1 MNRTSTKKSFKY
13 GALSIHQKYISK
25 AAIYICFAKSHFPMI
40 LKCKIGAIRSVR
52 MSVLCMVS
60 AYLSLG
66 SLLAVYLCISATIRS
81 LWFPNSFFS
90 AFSRATSEALG
101 PLLFSA
107 SCTVFREDSICWKDT
122 HLFFIPITFKYIGAP
137 SIVPLLI
144 KSNGAPNYVC
154 IYHIDTPA

>member
-1 MNRTSTKKSFKY
+1 MSDVC
-13 GALSIHQKYISK
+13 L
-25 AAIYICFAKSHFPMI
+25 
-40 LKCKIGAIRSVR
+40 CK
-52 MSVLCMVS
+52 VS

-137 SIVPLLI
+137 SIVALLI
-144 KSNGAPNYVC
+144 KSNGAPNYVF
-154 IYHIDTPA
+154 IIISTPLPEVWSKKPNMPVNKLSRLA

>member
-1 MNRTSTKKSFKY
+1 MNGTSTKKSFKY

-25 AAIYICFAKSHFPMI
+25 AAIYICYAKSHFPMI
-40 LKCKIGAIRSVR
+40 LRCMIRAIRSDR
-52 MSVLCMVS
+52 MSVLCLVS
-60 AYLSLG
+60 AHLSLG

-90 AFSRATSEALG
+90 ALSRATSEALG

-122 HLFFIPITFKYIGAP
+122 HCIFIPITF
-137 SIVPLLI
+137 SILVPL
-144 KSNGAPNYVC
+144 PY
-154 IYHIDTPA
+154 